1 MKPIK
6 KAILPVAGFG
16 TRFLPATKAQPKE
29 MLPIFDTP
37 AIQHIVA
44 EAVEAGIEDIIVVTG
59 RGKRAI
65 EDHFDANFE
74 LEHALFEKKK
84 MKELEMVQSI
94 SDMANF
100 IYVRQPQ
107 PLGDGH
113 ALLCA
118 QSLVEDDEAVV
129 VLFGDDLVDN
139 PGGSN
144 AVQQLIDVYQA
155 TGESVVLLEKVPDER
170 VSQYGIVDYTKVD
183 KHHGTV
189 SRFVEKPSL
198 ADAPSNLG
206 VIGKYILTP
215 NIWHKLRTTTPDIFR
230 TTVQPN
236 CWWTGFQANG
246 TYDPK
251 LGHGFFLLCLDGTPG
266 VKIWVFINDFT
277 IHGACRTQE
286 RGDAATDAER
296 LIYFARNDPNF
307 IFHSR

>member
-1 MKPIK
+1 MKPIT

-37 AIQHIVA
+37 AIQHIVM
-44 EAVEAGIEDIIVVTG
+44 EAVEAGIEDIIIVTG

-74 LEHALFEKKK
+74 LEHSLFEKKK
-84 MKELEMVQSI
+84 MKELEMVQQL

-100 IYVRQPQ
+100 VYVRQPQ

-129 VLFGDDLVDN
+129 VLFGDDIVDN
-139 PGGSN
+139 EGGPN
-144 AVQQLIDVYQA
+144 AVQQLQAVYEE

-170 VSQYGIVDYTKVD
+170 VHQYGIVDYTKED
-183 KHHGTV
+183 KNHGVV
-189 SRFVEKPSL
+189 SRFVEKPDL

-206 VIGKYILTP
+206 VVGKYILTP
-215 NIWHKLRTTTPDIFR
+215 DIWHKLRTTTPGPDGEVRLANAFADHLVDNGKIYGRILDGERFD
-230 TTVQPN
+230 
-236 CWWTGFQANG
+236 TG
-246 TYDPK
+246 DK
-251 LGHGFFLLCLDGTPG
+251 LGFLKATLHYALKQDGQG
-266 VKIWVFINDFT
+266 AKEALQDFI
-277 IHGACRTQE
+277 AKQ
-286 RGDAATDAER
+286 
-296 LIYFARNDPNF
+296 
-307 IFHSR
+307 